1 MNEYVLVGIIVFLL
15 GLVGIAV
22 WVMGDVIRSL
32 GSAMLD
38 NNAEFES
45 SARLAHD
52 KVLLYADQQIE
63 RIRIEAGGSAE
74 PSKPLGSAGGLPS
87 FLKINTEQPL
97 TEPAPDYTTNF
108 GSTTPNIVGD

>member
-1 MNEYVLVGIIVFLL
+1 MNEYVLVVIIAVLL
-15 GLVGIAV
+15 AAVGVAV

-32 GSAMLD
+32 NQALLD
-38 NNAEFES
+38 NNAEFEA

-63 RIRIEAGGSAE
+63 RIRIEAGGAAE

-87 FLKINTEQPL
+87 YLKINTEAPL
-97 TEPAPDYTTNF
+97 AEPPPDLTTNF
-108 GSTTPNIVGD
+108 NPTTPNIVGD